1 MSREIQREQTAGQRA
16 GQGAGQDAGPV
27 GFLPAAGRG
36 SRFGDASYVKELFP
50 LPMRD
55 RDRDGPGGRL
65 LLRPVCERSLRAMH
79 AAGAARCVVVVSPQK
94 ADILRA
100 LRDGAEIGL
109 PLGYAVQAEPR
120 GIPHALRCARPLLDG
135 AEIVFALPDTVVTPA
150 GALAEVQRL
159 RRETAAD
166 LVLGAFP
173 VHEPERLGPV
183 ELDDAGRVVR
193 IFDKPGDRRV
203 ANSWGVAC
211 WSPRFTDFC
220 CAWDEARER
229 ERGPQSERAIGH
241 AFEAARREGLDV
253 RARFFPDGR
262 MLDIGTPAGLR
273 EALQALDG
281 DDTGI

>member
-1 MSREIQREQTAGQRA
+1 MSREIQREQEP
-16 GQGAGQDAGPV
+16 GQGQSQGAGPV

-50 LPMRD
+50 LPVRAE
-55 RDRDGPGGRL
+55 GKL

-100 LRDGAEIGL
+100 LRDGAELGL

-120 GIPHALRCARPLLDG
+120 GVPHALRCARPLLGD
-135 AEIVFALPDTVVTPA
+135 AEVVFALPDTVVTPA

-183 ELDDAGRVVR
+183 ELDASGRVVR
-193 IFDKPGDRRV
+193 ILDKPGDRRV
-203 ANSWGVAC
+203 ENSWGVAC
-211 WSPRFTDFC
+211 WSPRFTAFC

-241 AFEAARREGLDV
+241 AFEAARKDGLDV

-273 EALQALDG
+273 EALQALDSDDG
-281 DDTGI
+281 DARI